1 MSQAARYLAKAR
13 IEHNSEDST
22 GNCRRILKKIT
33 TSTWFSYAIMSV
45 ILFNLIFLG
54 IEVSVTMQMG
64 NDDIP
69 VMFAI
74 VNATVV
80 LIFMVEVGM
89 NFVAFGCS
97 EFCLGKD
104 RGWNLFDV
112 VVISMSTLEIA
123 YDLYSKATD
132 ASSVSQSGGQVLF
145 MRSLRLARAMRGIR
159 VMRLLRY
166 VASLRTLVLSIVSS
180 IWSLMWTVLLLI
192 LIIYSFAVIL
202 TQLVND
208 FCRYES
214 VRLAQDGN
222 AVPSCAAYPD
232 LQRYWASLPDSMLTL
247 FLAISGGVDWS
258 QTMVPLGEVSGLA
271 ATTLCLYIII
281 TVFAVINVVTGVF
294 CNTAIESAAEDK
306 DIAIMKQMKQQRAQV
321 ESLRGFFEKIQTVE
335 GNVGNQVSLRD
346 LKEALHRDKLSGFL
360 ESMGISTQDVWSL
373 FMIIDADRSGLIDLE
388 EFVAGCM
395 QLHGPA
401 KSLHVAKMSHDN
413 KVTRQMLQEVE
424 VAVRQAH
431 GKLDRLLRK
440 PGQEPTASADTAA

>member
-1 MSQAARYLAKAR
+1 
-13 IEHNSEDST
+13 
-22 GNCRRILKKIT
+22 
-33 TSTWFSYAIMSV
+33 
-45 ILFNLIFLG
+45 
-54 IEVSVTMQMG
+54 
-64 NDDIP
+64 
-69 VMFAI
+69 
-74 VNATVV
+74 
-80 LIFMVEVGM
+80 
-89 NFVAFGCS
+89 
-97 EFCLGKD
+97 
-104 RGWNLFDV
+104 
-112 VVISMSTLEIA
+112 
-123 YDLYSKATD
+123 
-132 ASSVSQSGGQVLF
+132 
-145 MRSLRLARAMRGIR
+145 
-159 VMRLLRY
+159 
-166 VASLRTLVLSIVSS
+166 
-180 IWSLMWTVLLLI
+180 
-192 LIIYSFAVIL
+192 
-202 TQLVND
+202 
-208 FCRYES
+208 
-214 VRLAQDGN
+214 
-222 AVPSCAAYPD
+222 
-232 LQRYWASLPDSMLTL
+232 MLTL

-431 GKLDRLLRK
+431 AKLDRLLRK
-440 PGQEPTASADTAA
+440 PGQDSFSM